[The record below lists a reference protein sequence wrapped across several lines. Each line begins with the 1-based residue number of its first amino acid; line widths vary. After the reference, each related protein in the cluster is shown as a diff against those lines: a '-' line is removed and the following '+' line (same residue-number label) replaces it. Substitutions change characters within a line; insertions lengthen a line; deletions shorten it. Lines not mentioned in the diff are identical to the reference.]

1 MARAIKL
8 AAQGRYTTS
17 PNPRVGC
24 VIVNDNQIVGEGFH
38 IVAGQ
43 EHAEVHALNEAGDAA
58 KGATAYVTLEPC
70 SHFGRTPPCALALIK
85 SGVSKVIC
93 AMTDPSPHVA
103 GQGFELL
110 TEAGITVEVG
120 LLAEDAAAL
129 NKGYIQR
136 VATGKPLVRCKLA
149 SSLDGKTAMA
159 NGESQWITSKA
170 ARQDVQ
176 RLRAASCAIIT
187 SAVSVIRDNARMT
200 VRSDE
205 LFSGQKNNSYPSVT
219 IRQPLR
225 VVIDNHKRL
234 TPDLPLFSEPSPI
247 LIISSSIDNTL
258 RWPEFVE
265 QVSVPLA
272 SDSKYLCLTS
282 VVELLASRGLNE
294 LLVEA
299 GNHLTGGFLEQK
311 LVDEL
316 VLYQAP
322 KLLGSTAMSLVNM
335 PSVQHLTDALT
346 LDITDVRQVG
356 ADIRINAKIKEK

>member
-24 VIVNDNQIVGEGFH
+24 VIVNDNKIVGEGFH
-38 IVAGQ
+38 IIAGQ

-110 TEAGITVEVG
+110 AEAGITVEVG
-120 LLAEDAAAL
+120 LLADEAAAL

-136 VATGKPLVRCKLA
+136 VATGKPLIRCKLA
-149 SSLDGKTAMA
+149 ASLDGKTAMA

-176 RLRAASCAIIT
+176 RLRAASCAVIT

-200 VRSDE
+200 VRAEE
-205 LFSGQKNNSYPSVT
+205 LFAGKESNHYPSST

-225 VVIDNHKRL
+225 VIIDNHNRL
-234 TPDLPLFSEPSPI
+234 TPESPLFSEQSPI
-247 LIISSSIDNTL
+247 LIIRSKIDDTNQ
-258 RWPEFVE
+258 WPEFVE
-265 QVSVPLA
+265 QITVPLA
-272 SDSKYLCLTS
+272 SDGTYLCLVS
-282 VVELLASRGLNE
+282 VVELLANRGLNE

-299 GNHLTGGFLEQK
+299 GNHLAGAFIEQK

-335 PSVQHLTDALT
+335 PGIQHLKDAVE
-346 LDITDVRQVG
+346 LDVTDVRQVG
-356 ADIRINAKIKEK
+356 TDIRINAKIKEK